1 MLTQNLDRFKETVEQ
16 DRRGVYLTLSIF
28 ENLCSDQSFSERIVK
43 DTTIVTWLLSRL
55 QILESPIG
63 QNKQYCAELLAIL
76 VQISEGNRR
85 AFIESNGVDVLLQ
98 LLSPY
103 RKRDPA
109 NDSEEELFENLF
121 DSLSCLIEE
130 AKGKAKFME
139 AEGMELCLIMLRD
152 GKRSKTRA
160 LQLLDHA
167 LGGPDGRGVCERLV
181 EAQGLKVIFSMFMK
195 KVSCVLLTK
204 DSNSDTV
211 VIARWKDNRVFT
223 WNFCFLAPTFAC

>member
-1 MLTQNLDRFKETVEQ
+1 
-16 DRRGVYLTLSIF
+16 
-28 ENLCSDQSFSERIVK
+28 
-43 DTTIVTWLLSRL
+43 
-55 QILESPIG
+55 
-63 QNKQYCAELLAIL
+63 
-76 VQISEGNRR
+76 
-85 AFIESNGVDVLLQ
+85 LLQ

-130 AKGKAKFME
+130 AKGKTKFME

-181 EAQGLKVIFSMFMK
+181 EAQGLKVVFSMFMK
-195 KVSCVLLTK
+195 KVSLYLYESTK
-204 DSNSDTV
+204 TLMLIYL
-211 VIARWKDNRVFT
+211 VISRMEKR
-223 WNFCFLAPTFAC
+223 